1 MDREAIACVYC
12 RKPMSTLRLFDVPVD
27 RCDKHGVWL
36 ARDELETIVAHAS
49 AGKSETGRA
58 LLDAVLDVFYMW

>member
-1 MDREAIACVYC
+1 
-12 RKPMSTLRLFDVPVD
+12 
-27 RCDKHGVWL
+27 VWL

-49 AGKSETGRA
+49 AGNSETGRA